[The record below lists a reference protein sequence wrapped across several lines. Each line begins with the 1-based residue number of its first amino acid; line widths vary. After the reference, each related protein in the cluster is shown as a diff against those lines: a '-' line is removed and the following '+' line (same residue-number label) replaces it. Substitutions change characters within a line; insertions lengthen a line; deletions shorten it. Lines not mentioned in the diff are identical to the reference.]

1 METIVTYKRCK
12 CYKGKWWW
20 QQRIHT
26 NSPGSRQAHLTII
39 NMSLYN
45 LIVLIILEQNV
56 QHWTSCANEAVRI
69 KQPLLYYRY
78 LPNFHVQLCR
88 VVAVIVF
95 LLLPVNPADSQSY
108 PESNIFFYRVSYQ
121 ESAGLFRAA
130 VIRDLAIFSPC
141 SCL

>member
-121 ESAGLFRAA
+121 ESA